1 MTHNKNAV
9 TVTTQKTAFEKQNSM
24 ANLNGNGNHSQNE
37 NFNNQ
42 WETTFT
48 HQSNTY
54 YKSPSGL
61 LIKLCERK
69 KPDALKPLNYLM
81 RRYPSGEWKYLS
93 SLYDRFDHKVCDI
106 EGVFY
111 RVFIDLNESIIF
123 ERK

>member
-1 MTHNKNAV
+1 
-9 TVTTQKTAFEKQNSM
+9 M
-24 ANLNGNGNHSQNE
+24 AKLPTNGIDSQTGNFHT
-37 NFNNQ
+37 Q

-54 YKSPSGL
+54 YKSDQGL

-81 RRYPSGEWKYLS
+81 QRHPSGEWKYLS
-93 SLYDRFDHKVCDI
+93 SLYDRTDHKICDI
-106 EGVFY
+106 NGITF
-111 RVFIDLNESIIF
+111 RVFIHPNDSITL